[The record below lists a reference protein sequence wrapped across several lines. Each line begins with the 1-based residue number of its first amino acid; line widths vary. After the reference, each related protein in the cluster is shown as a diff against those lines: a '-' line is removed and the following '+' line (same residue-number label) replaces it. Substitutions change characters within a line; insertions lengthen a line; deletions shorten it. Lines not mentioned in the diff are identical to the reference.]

1 MSYSQRSTSNPI
13 TFGNNGTYAI
23 LAAGWETASQKALR
37 EGDLV
42 VPVEILPH
50 AIWIDILNQ
59 NIVRCPWFS
68 LQTFLN
74 PAVPPPPYQ
83 ASLMVPQQP
92 QQPTTTVPQQPQQP
106 ISMMPLQLQAST
118 SRMGISNLVGSPA
131 VSASTSAS
139 VATTVLRQQLTYAV
153 LP

>member
-1 MSYSQRSTSNPI
+1 MKIVLNKISTMSYSQRSTSNPI

-37 EGDLV
+37 EDDLV

-59 NIVRCPWFS
+59 NIVRCPWS
-68 LQTFLN
+68 GSQTFLN

-83 ASLMVPQQP
+83 ASSTVLQQP
-92 QQPTTTVPQQPQQP
+92 QQPTSMVP
-106 ISMMPLQLQAST
+106 
-118 SRMGISNLVGSPA
+118 
-131 VSASTSAS
+131 
-139 VATTVLRQQLTYAV
+139 
-153 LP
+153 